1 MAEAISVKPIFDAMP
16 LSINKDAAKDA
27 NLVYQFDLSG
37 DGGGQ
42 FAVTIKHGACTV
54 EEGTVSA
61 PDVTISATATD
72 YLNIVTGAYPF
83 GLAFVNGRL
92 KVEGDLR
99 LLIRMGKYFAPS
111 S

>member
-1 MAEAISVKPIFDAMP
+1 MTETMSVKPIFAAMP

-27 NLVYQFDLSG
+27 NAVYQFNLSG

-42 FAVTIKHGACTV
+42 FTVVIKHGDCTV
-54 EEGTVSA
+54 EEGATAA

-72 YLNIVTGAYPF
+72 YLNVVTGTYPF

-99 LLIRMGKYFAPS
+99 LLLRMGKYFAPPA
-111 S
+111 